1 MTATVERIVRT
12 EDAATLTEE
21 TSYNLKLTERQARV
35 VEALLLRISDRATQD
50 PWRAL
55 QGALPRLT
63 AERPCVSL
71 NGRRISACDLTITF
85 PEEESA

>member
-35 VEALLLRISDRATQD
+35 VEALLFCTNDDATAAPWAALR
-50 PWRAL
+50 
-55 QGALPRLT
+55 GALPEV
-63 AERPCVSL
+63 AAGGPYVSL
-71 NGRRISACDLTITF
+71 HGGPISVCDLTSTF